1 MGCDTYTVLVGDVV
15 AGKGMAIGYALVFAK
30 ALFSE
35 FWNDPDISITI
46 KKEAQAAAEQ
56 EVAR

>member
-1 MGCDTYTVLVGDVV
+1 MCCDTYTVYVGTVV
-15 AGKGMAIGYALVFAK
+15 AGKGMAIDYALMFAK

-46 KKEAQAAAEQ
+46 KKEAQDD
-56 EVAR
+56 